1 MLFKKIESLKTEE
14 RRGEKINGVLW
25 SPSWRMM
32 GKDRRCT
39 HGCSD
44 GFEKMR
50 RSSGVK
56 EAAKTCFRLFP
67 FFPFFKQI
75 NFKKMDRSCDER
87 AGVRWAVEGLVTVA
101 TLLLFSSLQILSS
114 SFTYSI

>member
-1 MLFKKIESLKTEE
+1 
-14 RRGEKINGVLW
+14 
-25 SPSWRMM
+25 M
-32 GKDRRCT
+32 GKEHRCT

-50 RSSGVK
+50 RSPGVK
-56 EAAKTCFRLFP
+56 EAAKSRLRLSP
-67 FFPFFKQI
+67 FFFSFFKQI
-75 NFKKMDRSCDER
+75 IFKNDRSCDER

-101 TLLLFSSLQILSS
+101 TLSLFSSLQILSS